1 MDKHGARQQKLVKD
15 YQGRLNEVST
25 LRHMIIEIPR
35 IVPLM
40 MFQQFRATVVGLW
53 GCGLW
58 GCQRVQA

>member
-35 IVPLM
+35 IVPLIEI
-40 MFQQFRATVVGLW
+40 QSNTCGTVGL
-53 GCGLW
+53 G
-58 GCQRVQA
+58 